1 LRRPIVGFLVL
12 VVTLAFVQLYQ
23 LRNTMP
29 SPDGVAYFEVAD
41 QIHQVGYAAALPIH
55 WSPLYPLYVL
65 AGRAVAGS
73 GLDRELLRTAVG
85 DAVLLVVL
93 CVTVLVAFH
102 SLARLCWP
110 ETPLARHAW
119 LAYACGLALFFSFAM
134 LRVGLRMPDA
144 LVTSFVVATLW
155 AWCQSIARRLDLR
168 WCALAGVLSGL
179 AFLTRGNLL
188 HWSLAAGVVAC
199 ASAPAVTPRR
209 RVAAYAVFC
218 LGLAVLFAPQT
229 YALSSARGHF
239 TFGETGKIVFAPS
252 YGAEYEAGFPA
263 WPVRLNAGDVR
274 IFTDDR
280 DLNFPGF
287 YDIGRE
293 FEDAK
298 VFQNWWRM
306 PWAVVRSV
314 DNCLFGTWSPA
325 FALLWPLLWAVWPI
339 ALFEIWPRSALADHD
354 APANP
359 RVRRRLAW
367 FLMLGGSAGVA
378 MHLVSFCNAYYMPPY
393 LLAFLTGACLRLLDS
408 EDGSAARR
416 RAAWLV
422 AGGFAIVTALSTV
435 HHFRS
440 SERRARTADL
450 HEAQALSAALAPI
463 AAAPGGLRKIAVAGN
478 WLALYG
484 VRLSRSQVVAD
495 LPEAAV
501 LHDRA
506 RRAAAIVALR
516 ERGVV
521 ALLIDR
527 TELRPDDLL
536 MPAAMTS
543 RWAVLDLRISLAA
556 SASAREP

>member
-1 LRRPIVGFLVL
+1 MRRFIVGFLAL
-12 VVTLAFVQLYQ
+12 VVTLAVVQLYQ
-23 LRNTMP
+23 LRNTIP

-41 QIHQVGYAAALPIH
+41 QMQQVGYGSALPIH
-55 WSPLYPLYVL
+55 WSPLYPLYLL
-65 AGRAVAGS
+65 AGRTLAGDT
-73 GLDRELLRTAVG
+73 LDRELVRTAAG
-85 DAVLLVVL
+85 DALLLVVL
-93 CVTVLVAFH
+93 CVTVLVAFG
-102 SLARLCWP
+102 SLGRLCWP
-110 ETPLARHAW
+110 ETPRARHAW

-134 LRVGLRMPDA
+134 LRVGLRVPDA

-155 AWCQSIARRLDLR
+155 AWCQSIARKLDLR

-179 AFLTRGNLL
+179 AFLSRGNLL
-188 HWSLAAGVVAC
+188 HWSLVAGVVAC
-199 ASAPAVTPRR
+199 ASAPAVTRR
-209 RVAAYAVFC
+209 RRITAFAVFC

-252 YGAEYEAGFPA
+252 YGAEYDAGFPA

-274 IFTDDR
+274 IFTDNR

-293 FEDAK
+293 FEDAR

-314 DNCLFGTWSPA
+314 DNCLFGTWSPT
-325 FALLWPLLWAVWPI
+325 FALLWPLLWAVWPM
-339 ALFEIWPRSALADHD
+339 ALFEIWPRSAPAD
-354 APANP
+354 P
-359 RVRRRLAW
+359 RALRRRLAW
-367 FLMLGGSAGVA
+367 FLMLAGSAGVA

-393 LLAFLTGACLRLLDS
+393 LLAFLTGACLRVLDS
-408 EDGSAARR
+408 QDGSAARR

-422 AGGFAIVTALSTV
+422 AVGFAIVASLSTV
-435 HHFRS
+435 HRFRS

-450 HEAQALSAALAPI
+450 LEAQTLSSALSSI
-463 AAAPGGLRKIAVAGN
+463 AVPLEGLRKIAVAGN

-484 VRLSRSQVVAD
+484 VRLSRSQVLAD
-495 LPEAAV
+495 LPVPAV
-501 LHDRA
+501 LHDRV
-506 RRAAAIVALR
+506 RRAEAILTLQ

-527 TELRPDDLL
+527 AQLQPEDLL
-536 MPAAMTS
+536 TPMAMTG
-543 RWAVLDLRISLAA
+543 RWAVVDLRISRAA
-556 SASAREP
+556 PVGVPRP